1 MANICNYEIRVKG
14 KKSDVRELVEWM
26 NAEYDTAK
34 MYCSEKHHFYK
45 IAETTS
51 VVEFEAMTVLNKDE
65 DIIVV
70 NLIGYCNWSVLSCM
84 ILRDSFYYK
93 NGDDYAI
100 TMQEASKLLDVDIEI
115 ISEELGLNFT
125 EYFLI
130 IDGEIIKERCEPF
143 LTDEDFKI
151 YSESDYESES
161 YENRCNEVYNFTL
174 S

>member
-1 MANICNYEIRVKG
+1 MSNICNYEIRVKG
-14 KKSDVRELVEWM
+14 KKSNIRELVKWM
-26 NAEYDTAK
+26 NAEYDTTK
-34 MYCSEKHHFYK
+34 GYCSEKHHFYK

-51 VVEFEAMTVLNKDE
+51 VDEFEAMTVLNKEE
-65 DIIVV
+65 DTVIV

-84 ILRDSFYYK
+84 ISRYSFYYK
-93 NGDDYAI
+93 NGDGYAI

-130 IDGEIIKERCEPF
+130 IDGEIIKERCEQF
-143 LTDEDFKI
+143 FTDEDFKI
-151 YSESDYESES
+151 YSESDDKSELYES
-161 YENRCNEVYNFTL
+161 RCNEVYNFTL